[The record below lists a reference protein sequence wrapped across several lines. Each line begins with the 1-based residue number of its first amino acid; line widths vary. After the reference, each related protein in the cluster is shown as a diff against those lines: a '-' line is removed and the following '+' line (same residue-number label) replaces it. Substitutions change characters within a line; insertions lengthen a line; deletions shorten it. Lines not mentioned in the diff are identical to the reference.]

1 MAKTPG
7 EAGGR
12 RKVNKDKGSP
22 TAGTGRGTRGRP
34 QAGDINLNNLSSG
47 AASRGQQRKPLGGR
61 VGRGR
66 VAGYVA
72 DLLRGKH
79 RRGN

>member
-12 RKVNKDKGSP
+12 RKVGLDKGSP
-22 TAGTGRGTRGRP
+22 TAGTRGGTRGRP
-34 QAGDINLNNLSSG
+34 QASDVNLNNLSSG
-47 AASRGQQRKPLGGR
+47 PVRQQAQTGGRASRLRTIADIFTGR
-61 VGRGR
+61 
-66 VAGYVA
+66 
-72 DLLRGKH
+72 H